1 MIRQS
6 RYGKRFLGCSKFPEC
21 RQTYPLPQKGLI
33 TFSDAVCPHCSAPIL
48 TVDGGKYRKEFCPK
62 MDCEFNGKKKAAKK
76 KELDEK
82 SATVKRRPTSK
93 KTAAKGVKKRVAKKA
108 SP

>member
-21 RQTYPLPQKGLI
+21 RQTYPLPQKGDL
-33 TFSDAVCPHCSAPIL
+33 TFSDKVCQHCGAPVL
-48 TVDGGKYRKEFCPK
+48 TVSAGKYSKEFCPK
-62 MDCEFNGKKKAAKK
+62 MDCEFNGKKKKPAKAVQEKEVK
-76 KELDEK
+76 KPRK
-82 SATVKRRPTSK
+82 SKAKTSTSRGVKRK
-93 KTAAKGVKKRVAKKA
+93 VAKKA